1 MEPLIWIL
9 AVVFAVSFLSNVSPF
24 VGASYTLLATLYLT
38 LVGPTPFNFVAVAVV
53 SALGATMAKMVIYF
67 GAFGFKGIL
76 LRNKNVRL
84 IGRYSSTDAFYL
96 VLFVTALLPVFPF
109 DDYIYIGAGAV
120 SASLRLM
127 LGVTLLAKIVKSVA
141 EIALEYT
148 LLRSLSDLL
157 GIHRLDLTLL
167 LTAAFIIIGIV
178 VYKVDWEAVYSRLR
192 GKGKPPSEP
201 PSQVADSTSR
211 SVKNDRTSPSLVQA
225 SPKRLKVPPRG
236 PEDLARQLLN
246 QTIIVRT

>member
-24 VGASYTLLATLYLT
+24 VGASYTLFATLYLT
-38 LVGPTPFNFVAVAVV
+38 LIGPTPFNFVAVALV
-53 SALGATMAKMVIYF
+53 SAVGATVAKLVIYF
-67 GAFGFKGIL
+67 GAFEFKGPL
-76 LRNKNVRL
+76 LKNKNVRL
-84 IGRYSSTDAFYL
+84 IGRYSSSDAFYL

-127 LGVTLLAKIVKSVA
+127 LGVTLLAKAVKSVV

-148 LLRSLSDLL
+148 ILRSLSDLL

-167 LTAAFIIIGIV
+167 LTAAFIVIGIV
-178 VYKVDWEAVYSRLR
+178 VYKVDWEEVYTRLTR
-192 GKGKPPSEP
+192 KGRSHTAPPSSATGLMNMVFQLSEQIRLSFRGRPVITPNP
-201 PSQVADSTSR
+201 P
-211 SVKNDRTSPSLVQA
+211 KSLGRFHV
-225 SPKRLKVPPRG
+225 
-236 PEDLARQLLN
+236 
-246 QTIIVRT
+246 